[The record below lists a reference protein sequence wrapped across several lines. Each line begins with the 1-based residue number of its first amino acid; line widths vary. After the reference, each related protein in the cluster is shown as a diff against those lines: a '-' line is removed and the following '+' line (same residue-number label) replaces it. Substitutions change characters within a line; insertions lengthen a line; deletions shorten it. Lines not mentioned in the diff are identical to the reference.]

1 MAGRAGRLGFNEK
14 GKSIIYAENSFD
26 RDRLFRTY
34 VMGKPEANFIASFS
48 LEDLPTWVIRLLAQ
62 VKKVMKAEV
71 SRLLESYGGYLAAKG
86 RPGWKSEI
94 ELQLE
99 DLLARI
105 IRQGLVEEDGEFVRL
120 TLLGRACGNSSLSLE
135 SFLRLVELLKGLA
148 AANVTA
154 EKLVAVLQALPESDG
169 GYTPMM
175 KKGRSESVRPGEAS
189 SRYGADTTRLLQRHV
204 DDEFDYLARCK
215 RAAILFDWIN
225 GESIDT
231 IEKKQPSANPY
242 QGKISHGDI
251 RRFADTTRYHLR
263 AAHQILSVLFIDQG
277 PSANSVE
284 ALLRQLEFG
293 LPAGAFR

>member
-1 MAGRAGRLGFNEK
+1 M
-14 GKSIIYAENSFD
+14 
-26 RDRLFRTY
+26 
-34 VMGKPEANFIASFS
+34 
-48 LEDLPTWVIRLLAQ
+48 
-62 VKKVMKAEV
+62 
-71 SRLLESYGGYLAAKG
+71 
-86 RPGWKSEI
+86 
-94 ELQLE
+94 
-99 DLLARI
+99 
-105 IRQGLVEEDGEFVRL
+105 
-120 TLLGRACGNSSLSLE
+120 SLE
-135 SFLRLVELLKGLA
+135 SSLRLVELLKGLA

-215 RAAILFDWIN
+215 RAAILFDWIH

-231 IEKKQPSANPY
+231 IEKRFSANPY
-242 QGKISHGDI
+242 QGRISHGDI

-277 PSANSVE
+277 PSADSVE

-293 LPAGAFR
+293 LPAGALPLTELPTALSRGEYLALFARGVSAIGAFWRMLTSQLSDVLSSERIAQLERKRPADQSDQKKAG